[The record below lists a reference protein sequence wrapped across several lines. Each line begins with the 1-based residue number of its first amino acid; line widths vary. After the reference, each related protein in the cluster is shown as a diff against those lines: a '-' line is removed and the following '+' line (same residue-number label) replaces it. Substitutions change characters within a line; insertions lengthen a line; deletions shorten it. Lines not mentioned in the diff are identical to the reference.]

1 VPFYSDPPIPKGERG
16 GGGMEGKCNKINKI
30 MLNLKNNNSSSA
42 HGAIKQIE
50 SNVEYNSPFIFT
62 KKINTNYKLVPF
74 NIVENDVGKTKYLPP
89 VSKE

>member
-1 VPFYSDPPIPKGERG
+1 
-16 GGGMEGKCNKINKI
+16 

-42 HGAIKQIE
+42 HVFPEGENAIKQIE

>member
-1 VPFYSDPPIPKGERG
+1 
-16 GGGMEGKCNKINKI
+16 
-30 MLNLKNNNSSSA
+30 MLNLKNNNSSA
-42 HGAIKQIE
+42 KQID

>member
-1 VPFYSDPPIPKGERG
+1 MIT
-16 GGGMEGKCNKINKI
+16 
-30 MLNLKNNNSSSA
+30 LKNNNSSAACPKESR
-42 HGAIKQIE
+42 HQIE
-50 SNVEYNSPFIFT
+50 PNVEYNSPGIFT